1 MGDGATPD
9 EPRLFG
15 LPLRSAARAYFT
27 LQAIAGVAWWVAVPT
42 IDVVRN
48 ATLGELNP
56 ALVAAFDLP
65 LFVLASALVAFG
77 VRWALWIVTPWT
89 VFVAAL
95 MALYATITQLAG
107 IGAVLMIAAAVC
119 SVLAT
124 IVLIAGEIPGR
135 LLLFGPF
142 AFRVAKPAGKGAH
155 LGRTIAQMLGFWGAF
170 LLVAP
175 ILIAWV
181 EDRWQLR
188 LDLPTWVWASGLA
201 LLLAASA
208 LGVWSAISMATRG
221 DGTPLPSST
230 ASRLV
235 VAGPYRFVRNPM
247 AVAGIAQ
254 AIAVGLM
261 LGSWLV
267 VLYALSGSLLWN
279 WVVRPLEEAD
289 LEARFGEEFDAYRD
303 RVSCWVPRPGAQG

>member
-1 MGDGATPD
+1 M
-9 EPRLFG
+9 
-15 LPLRSAARAYFT
+15 
-27 LQAIAGVAWWVAVPT
+27 
-42 IDVVRN
+42 
-48 ATLGELNP
+48 
-56 ALVAAFDLP
+56 
-65 LFVLASALVAFG
+65 
-77 VRWALWIVTPWT
+77 
-89 VFVAAL
+89 
-95 MALYATITQLAG
+95 
-107 IGAVLMIAAAVC
+107 LMIAAAVC
-119 SVLAT
+119 SVLAAT
-124 IVLIAGEIPGR
+124 VLIAGKIPSR

-155 LGRTIAQMLGFWGAF
+155 LGRTITQMLGFWGTF

-175 ILIAWV
+175 VLIVWV

-188 LDLPTWVWASGLA
+188 LDLPVWVRMCGLA
-201 LLLAASA
+201 LLLSASA
-208 LGVWSAISMATRG
+208 LGVWSATSMATRG
-221 DGTPLPSST
+221 DGTPLPSAT

-235 VAGPYRFVRNPM
+235 IAGPYRFVRNPM

-254 AIAVGLM
+254 AIAIGLM

-303 RVSCWVPRPGAQG
+303 RVSCWVPRLRVRG